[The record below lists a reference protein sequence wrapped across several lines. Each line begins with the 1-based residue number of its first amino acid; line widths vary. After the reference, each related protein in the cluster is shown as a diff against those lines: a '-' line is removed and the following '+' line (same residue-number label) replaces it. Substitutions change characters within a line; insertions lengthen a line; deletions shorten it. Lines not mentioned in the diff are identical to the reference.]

1 MCDLTL
7 WAADLTSCDRGVK
20 TARTEHSLLLTT
32 ATTQRLLQY
41 GNTRVKLYCCLEYIV
56 CTYTVSILYCQST
69 IVLQHS
75 QVDIREN
82 QVWLSN
88 RR

>member
-1 MCDLTL
+1 MSMCDLTL

-32 ATTQRLLQY
+32 ATTQRLLHQ

-56 CTYTVSILYCQST
+56 CTYTVSCKYTVCIA
-69 IVLQHS
+69 
-75 QVDIREN
+75 
-82 QVWLSN
+82 N
-88 RR
+88 RLATFTGGYTFKTKYG